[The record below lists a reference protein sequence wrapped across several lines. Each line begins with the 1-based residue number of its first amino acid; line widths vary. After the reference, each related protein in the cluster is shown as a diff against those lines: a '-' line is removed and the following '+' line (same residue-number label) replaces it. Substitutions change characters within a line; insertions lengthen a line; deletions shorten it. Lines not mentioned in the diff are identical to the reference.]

1 MASFLSRLF
10 SRPAGAGPDGGR
22 AGSFE
27 PENYNDYTIT
37 PAPLS
42 SGGQFNTAG
51 VISRAF
57 GEEVKEHHFIR
68 ADTHA
73 SAQEAAK
80 HSLTKAKQIIDEQ
93 GDKIFE

>member
-10 SRPAGAGPDGGR
+10 GSPAGAGSEKAR

-27 PENYNDYTIT
+27 SEVYNGYTIT
-37 PAPLS
+37 PAPQS
-42 SGGQFNTAG
+42 SGGQYNTAG
-51 VISRAF
+51 VISKPF

-73 SAQEAAK
+73 SADEAAK
-80 HSLTKAKQIIDEQ
+80 HALTKAKQIIDEQ
-93 GDKIFE
+93 GDMIFQ

>member
-10 SRPAGAGPDGGR
+10 GSSAGAGSESGS
-22 AGSFE
+22 AGSFDSE
-27 PENYNDYTIT
+27 DYNGYTIT
-37 PAPLS
+37 PAPQS

-51 VISRAF
+51 VISKAF
-57 GEEVKEHHFIR
+57 GEEVKEHRFIR

-73 SAQEAAK
+73 SADEAAK

-93 GDKIFE
+93 GDMIFG